1 MIKGLLSIKVYSLY
15 FVIAFLYVFLY
26 LFIRPQEP
34 AVFLLYI
41 FSIALITLHLRFHT
55 KPKFMVFDLIFY
67 IGFTLF
73 FEEAIYLMI
82 PTLFY
87 LTYHRVFW
95 INGLFIISVLV
106 FNFYD
111 HLFALLYFNGIVFAV
126 FLRYLYDA
134 IHEKTLEVDQLREK
148 GYDLELE
155 HEKLIKMQSDIS
167 RHAALKERDRI
178 ASKLHDDLGHSLTG
192 ALLALRA
199 YEASLYQDQEKIK
212 AVHYRLDE
220 GLKRLKETVHQTKSE
235 EAYGL
240 EQFKQTIKDFDA
252 VPVKLTL
259 RGNLLMI
266 PSPFWHHLQTGLKEA
281 LTNVTKHAEA
291 SEVRITLEVTDQVVR
306 MICEN
311 DGLISQKVNK
321 GQGIHY
327 MRKRYEA
334 LGGYLSYQTGHTFK
348 LIVTLPLS
356 ERL

>member
-1 MIKGLLSIKVYSLY
+1 MIKGLLSNKSYSLY

-26 LFIRPQEP
+26 IFIRPQEP

-41 FSIALITLHLRFHT
+41 FSIALICIHLRFHT
-55 KPKFMVFDLIFY
+55 KPIFLLIDLLLYAGLMV
-67 IGFTLF
+67 F
-73 FEEAIYLMI
+73 FEEAIYLMV

-87 LTYHRVFW
+87 LTYHRMFGV
-95 INGLFIISVLV
+95 NGLFIIGVLA
-106 FNFYD
+106 FNLYD
-111 HLFALLYFNGIVFAV
+111 NLLALLYFNGMVFAV
-126 FLRYLYDA
+126 FLRYFYD
-134 IHEKTLEVDQLREK
+134 IVHEKTLDVDQLREK
-148 GYDLELE
+148 SYDLELE

-199 YEASLYQDQEKIK
+199 YEAGLYKDQEKIK
-212 AVHYRLDE
+212 AVHHRLDE

-235 EAYGL
+235 EIYGL
-240 EQFKQTIKDFDA
+240 EQFKQIINDFDVVA
-252 VPVKLTL
+252 VKLML
-259 RGNLLMI
+259 KGNLLMI
-266 PSPFWHHLQTGLKEA
+266 PSTYWHHLQTGLKEA
-281 LTNVTKHAEA
+281 LTNVVKHADA
-291 SEVRITLEVTDQVVR
+291 SEVSITLEVTDQVVR